1 MKKLKAH
8 NSFGS
13 SRIAASVD
21 LNLHNALIYTQK
33 YSRISAKDI
42 TMSDN
47 FAQTV
52 KQQADIVRIIGD
64 YVKLRKTGAQN
75 YTGLCPFH
83 KEKTGSFSV
92 NANHGYFYC
101 FGCHEKG
108 DVFTFVMKLENI
120 SFPEAIRVVA
130 TKCGIPLPKRE
141 FSSPEEARDA
151 GLRRQL
157 IDIHEA
163 ATQYFEAHLKSPE
176 AARAREYLTGRGVTT
191 ETIAKFRIGYA
202 PDDFNDMRDRLKP
215 HFSEEA
221 MRASGLFSSK
231 EQADGTQGQLYTRFR
246 KRITFP
252 IANEQGKTIA
262 FTARALDSDEKSGP
276 KYMNSPETAL
286 YTKGQVLF
294 NLDKAKADMRTNDF
308 ALLVEGQMDCI
319 SVYMAGIR
327 NVLATSG
334 TAFTEMQVR
343 LLSRF
348 TKRVVVNFDPDQA
361 GANAAEKS
369 IALLTEEDFEVK
381 VIALD
386 GGLDPDRYVQEH
398 GIQAYMAA
406 LRTAKRH
413 SDYLI
418 DRARQLFPARTAD
431 AKVKALNFL
440 LPHIRRMPNRI
451 HRDEFAADA
460 AQKLGIDSAIM
471 RQELKQAAAQRVESV
486 RSHQQDPA
494 SETERILLQA
504 LVLPEGD
511 PARILA
517 AEQLSQHPEWYDGLP
532 AAPVL
537 EALSHAPAPTN
548 PLDAAPD
555 QPSRALLALALQQ
568 HDESANSSASLS
580 MAEQV
585 ENALHTLEHRRL
597 ERRQREIRSLLA
609 EADRRGDHAM
619 LTTLTT
625 EKLQI
630 DRALRQH

>member
-1 MKKLKAH
+1 
-8 NSFGS
+8 
-13 SRIAASVD
+13 
-21 LNLHNALIYTQK
+21 
-33 YSRISAKDI
+33 
-42 TMSDN
+42 MSDN

-52 KQQADIVRIIGD
+52 KQQADIVKIIGD

-108 DVFTFVMKLENI
+108 DVFTFVMKLENV
-120 SFPEAIRVVA
+120 SFPEAIRTVA
-130 TKCGIPLPKRE
+130 AKCGIPLPKRE
-141 FSSPEEARDA
+141 FSSPEEAREA

-157 IDIHEA
+157 VDIHEA
-163 ATQYFEAHLKSPE
+163 ATQYFEAQLKSPE
-176 AARAREYLTGRGVTT
+176 SARAREYLTGRGVTP

-215 HFSEEA
+215 HFNEEV

-231 EQADGTQGQLYTRFR
+231 EQADGSQGQLYARFR

-294 NLDKAKADMRTNDF
+294 NLDKAKSDMRSHDF

-319 SVYMAGIR
+319 SVYMAGIH

-348 TKRVVVNFDPDQA
+348 TKKIIVNFDPDNA

-381 VIALD
+381 VVALE
-386 GGLDPDRYVQEH
+386 GGLDPDRFVREQ

-418 DRARQLFPARTAD
+418 DRARQLFPGRTAD

-460 AQKLGIDSAIM
+460 AQKLGIDSMIL
-471 RQELKQAAAQRVESV
+471 RQEIKQAAAQRVESV
-486 RSHQQDPA
+486 RAHAGVAA
-494 SETERILLQA
+494 SENERILLRA
-504 LVLPEGD
+504 LVLAEDD

-517 AEQLSQHPEWYDGLP
+517 ADQLSQHPEWYENLP
-532 AAPVL
+532 AAAVL
-537 EALSHAPAPTN
+537 ESLANGPVPPN
-548 PLDAAPD
+548 PLDAAADPE
-555 QPSRALLALALQQ
+555 SRTLLALALQHHEDPAEADTRREPQ
-568 HDESANSSASLS
+568 S
-580 MAEQV
+580 MTEQV
-585 ENALHTLEHRRL
+585 EHALHTLETRRL
-597 ERRQREIRSLLA
+597 ERRQREVRTLMA
-609 EADRRGDHAM
+609 EADRRGDLDM
-619 LTTLTT
+619 SN
-625 EKLQI
+625 KLAAERAQI
-630 DRALRQH
+630 DRDLRQR

>member
-1 MKKLKAH
+1 
-8 NSFGS
+8 
-13 SRIAASVD
+13 
-21 LNLHNALIYTQK
+21 
-33 YSRISAKDI
+33 
-42 TMSDN
+42 MSDN

-52 KQQADIVRIIGD
+52 KQQADIVKIVGD

-108 DVFTFVMKLENI
+108 DVFTFVMKLENV
-120 SFPEAIRVVA
+120 SFPEAIRTVA
-130 TKCGIPLPKRE
+130 VKCGIPLPKRE
-141 FSSPEEARDA
+141 FSSPEEAREA

-163 ATQYFEAHLKSPE
+163 ATQYFEAQLKSPE
-176 AARAREYLTGRGVTT
+176 AARAREYLTGRGVTA

-215 HFSEEA
+215 HFGEEV

-231 EQADGTQGQLYTRFR
+231 EQADGTQGQLYARFR

-276 KYMNSPETAL
+276 KYMNSPETGL

-294 NLDKAKADMRTNDF
+294 NLDKAKADMRSHDF

-319 SVYMAGIR
+319 SVYMAGIH

-348 TKRVVVNFDPDQA
+348 TKKIIVNFDPDTA

-381 VIALD
+381 VVTLE
-386 GGLDPDRYVQEH
+386 GGLDPDRFVREH
-398 GIQAYMAA
+398 GVQAYMAA

-460 AQKLGIDSAIM
+460 AQKLGIDSMIL
-471 RQELKQAAAQRVESV
+471 RQEIKQAAAQRVESV
-486 RSHQQDPA
+486 RTHTGTPA
-494 SETERILLQA
+494 SETERILLRA
-504 LVLPEGD
+504 LVLPESD

-517 AEQLSQHPEWYDGLP
+517 SDQLSQHPEWYENLP
-532 AAPVL
+532 AASVL
-537 EALSHAPAPTN
+537 EALANAPVPAN
-548 PLDAAPD
+548 PLDVAPD
-555 QPSRALLALALQQ
+555 PQSRTLLALALQHHEDPVEADAR
-568 HDESANSSASLS
+568 HDAQS
-580 MAEQV
+580 MTEQV
-585 ENALHTLEHRRL
+585 ENALHALESRRL
-597 ERRQREIRSLLA
+597 ERRQREIRSLIA
-609 EADRRGDHAM
+609 EADRRGDQAILAQ
-619 LTTLTT
+619 LTA

-630 DRALRQH
+630 DRALRQR

>member
-1 MKKLKAH
+1 
-8 NSFGS
+8 
-13 SRIAASVD
+13 
-21 LNLHNALIYTQK
+21 
-33 YSRISAKDI
+33 
-42 TMSDN
+42 MSDN

-52 KQQADIVRIIGD
+52 KQQADIVKIIGD

-130 TKCGIPLPKRE
+130 AKCGIPLPKRE
-141 FSSPEEARDA
+141 FSSPEEAREA

-163 ATQYFEAHLKSPE
+163 ATQYFEAQLKSPQ
-176 AARAREYLTGRGVTT
+176 AARAREYLTGRGVTA

-215 HFSEEA
+215 HFNEEA

-231 EQADGTQGQLYTRFR
+231 EQADGTQGQLYARFR

-294 NLDKAKADMRTNDF
+294 NLDKAKGDMRTHDF

-319 SVYMAGIR
+319 SVYMAGVH

-348 TKRVVVNFDPDQA
+348 TKRVVVNFDPDTA

-381 VIALD
+381 VVALE
-386 GGLDPDRYVQEH
+386 GGFDPDRFVREH
-398 GIQAYMAA
+398 GIQGYMAA
-406 LRTAKRH
+406 LRGAKRH

-418 DRARQLFPARTAD
+418 DRARQLFPGRTAD

-460 AQKLGIDSAIM
+460 AQKLGIDSQIL
-471 RQELKQAAAQRVESV
+471 RQEIKQAAAQRVESV
-486 RSHQQDPA
+486 RAHVGDPA
-494 SETERILLQA
+494 SETERVLLRA
-504 LVLPEGD
+504 LVLPESD

-517 AEQLSQHPEWYDGLP
+517 SDQLSQHPEWYENLP
-532 AAPVL
+532 AAAVL
-537 EALSHAPAPTN
+537 ETLANAPVPPN
-548 PLDAAPD
+548 PLDAATDP
-555 QPSRALLALALQQ
+555 QSYTLLALALQ
-568 HDESANSSASLS
+568 HHEDPAEISSRDQPQS
-580 MAEQV
+580 MTERV
-585 ENALHTLEHRRL
+585 EHALHALESRRL
-597 ERRQREIRSLLA
+597 ERRQREIRSLIA
-609 EADRRGDHAM
+609 EADRRGDQTILAQ
-619 LTTLTT
+619 LTA
-625 EKLQI
+625 EKVQI
-630 DRALRQH
+630 DRALRQR

>member
-1 MKKLKAH
+1 
-8 NSFGS
+8 
-13 SRIAASVD
+13 
-21 LNLHNALIYTQK
+21 
-33 YSRISAKDI
+33 
-42 TMSDN
+42 MSDN

-64 YVKLRKTGAQN
+64 YIKLRKSGAQN

-92 NANHGYFYC
+92 NATHNYFYC

-108 DVFTFVMKLENI
+108 DVFTFVMKMENI

-141 FSSPEEARDA
+141 FSSPEEAREA

-157 IDIHEA
+157 IDIHEV
-163 ATQYFEAHLKSPE
+163 ATQYFEAGLKSAE
-176 AARAREYLTGRGVTT
+176 AARAREYLTGRGVNA

-202 PDDFNDMRDRLKP
+202 PDDFNHMREQLAK
-215 HFSEEA
+215 HFPDDVL
-221 MRASGLFSSK
+221 RASGLFSAK
-231 EQADGTQGQLYTRFR
+231 EQSDGTPGQLYARFR

-262 FTARALDSDEKSGP
+262 FTARALDAQDEKGRDIA
-276 KYMNSPETAL
+276 KYLNSPETPL

-294 NLDKAKADMRTNDF
+294 NLDKAKAGMRAHDF

-319 SVYMAGIR
+319 SVYMAGVQ
-327 NVLATSG
+327 NVIATSG

-348 TKRVVVNFDPDQA
+348 TKRVVINFDPDQA

-369 IALLTEEDFEVK
+369 ISLLTEEDFEVK
-381 VIALD
+381 VITLE
-386 GGLDPDRYVQEH
+386 GGLDPDRFVREQ

-418 DRARQLFPARTAD
+418 DRARHLFPGRTPD

-451 HRDEFAADA
+451 QRDEFAADA
-460 AQKLGIDSAIM
+460 AQKLTIDSAIL

-486 RSHQQDPA
+486 RSHSQDPA
-494 SETERILLQA
+494 SETERVLIRA
-504 LVLPEGD
+504 LVLPEHD
-511 PARILA
+511 PARALA
-517 AEQLSQHPEWYDGLP
+517 AEQLIQHPEWYDSLP
-532 AAPVL
+532 AAALL
-537 EALSHAPAPTN
+537 ESLSNAPAPTN

-555 QPSRALLALALQQ
+555 QSSRALLAHTLQ
-568 HDESANSSASLS
+568 HADDPDTASPNTQS
-580 MAEQV
+580 MTEQV
-585 ENALHTLEHRRL
+585 ENALHTLERRQL
-597 ERRQREIRSLLA
+597 ERRQRELRTLIA
-609 EADRRGDHAM
+609 EADRRGDHEM
-619 LTTLTT
+619 LTKLTA
-625 EKLQI
+625 EKLHI
-630 DRALRQH
+630 DRKLRQH